1 LLRDRA
7 RAGGGCAREPPLTYR
22 LVPHTADI
30 AAELRAADEPGLR
43 AAGIEALRELLV
55 GDSPVRALAERPIEP
70 RGADAAERLVHFL
83 GDVLYL
89 YDTERFVPARATP
102 AGVLGEPFD
111 AARHHAQRE
120 VKAVTHHGAQ
130 IRQEND
136 GLHAIIVFDV

>member
-1 LLRDRA
+1 
-7 RAGGGCAREPPLTYR
+7 

-55 GDSPVRALAERPIEP
+55 GDSPVRALAERPIQP

-89 YDTERFVPARATP
+89 YDTERFVPARASPTG
-102 AGVLGEPFD
+102 AGVAGEPFD
-111 AARHHAQRE
+111 PTRHHAQRE
-120 VKAVTHHGAQ
+120 VKAVTYHGA
-130 IRQEND
+130 EVHND
-136 GLHAIIVFDV
+136 SGGLIATVIFDV